1 MSEINFSVI
10 TLFPEMFCAFSEYGV
25 TGRALQKNLISLSLY
40 NPRSFTTDSYQT
52 IDDRPFGG
60 GPGMLMK
67 YEPLA
72 KAVTQA
78 KAVMQA
84 ESGLMDGK
92 GPKVIYLSPQG
103 QPLTQEVAVNLVKEK
118 SLIFVCGR
126 YEGVDERFIEEY
138 VDQEISIG
146 DFVLS
151 GGELPAMTVMDAVS
165 RLVPNVLGS
174 AESAVEDSF
183 YSGLLDCPHY
193 TRPAVLDSGLK
204 VPDILLSGHHA
215 NIAEW
220 RLQQRL
226 GRTQERRPDLLSR
239 QCLSEKNKT
248 LLDDY
253 TQKKSGK

>member
-1 MSEINFSVI
+1 MNFSVI
-10 TLFPEMFCAFSEYGV
+10 TLFPEMFGVFSEYGV
-25 TGRALQKNLISLSLY
+25 TGRALQKNFISLSLY
-40 NPRSFTTDSYQT
+40 NPRSFTTDNYQT

-60 GPGMLMK
+60 GPGMLMM

-72 KAVTQA
+72 KAVMQA
-78 KAVMQA
+78 KSDSMA
-84 ESGLMDGK
+84 GK
-92 GPKVIYLSPQG
+92 EAKVIYLSPQG
-103 QPLTQEVAVNLVKEK
+103 QPLTQEVAASLVKET

-126 YEGVDERFIEEY
+126 YEGIDERFIEEY

-193 TRPAVLDSGLK
+193 TRPAVLDSGQK

-226 GRTQERRPDLLSR
+226 GRTYERRPDLLSR

-248 LLDDY
+248 LLNDY
-253 TQKKSGK
+253 IQKKSGK